1 MLYTL
6 DICNYIH
13 QLLLNKVGEKKKIT
27 THNVGFFLKSIWSTY
42 QLKNSGFTA
51 GSNHEAGLRG
61 CNYPL

>member
-1 MLYTL
+1 MIMLYTL

-13 QLLLNKVGEKKKIT
+13 QLLLNKVGEKKKII

-51 GSNHEAGLRG
+51 WIKS
-61 CNYPL
+61 